1 MKYAGGIFQPNSKN
15 YHKSKIIMS
24 EEKQQEATTD
34 VKSDAVETKETTAA
48 APEADAK
55 DKAASDAPAATPGD
69 RGPRNRRGGGNDRR
83 RGGDRRGGR
92 RNRRGGRQERVR
104 PEFDQKIVSI
114 RRVTRVMAGGR
125 RFSFSVSMVIGDK
138 KGKVG
143 VGVGKAGD
151 TQLAIEKAVRDA
163 KKHMIVVPMDKDGRI
178 PHDVHTKFAS
188 SEVMI
193 MPAPGRGLVAG
204 SSVRTVLEL
213 AGVKDVTAKIFSRS
227 KNKLNNA
234 RAAVEALKQ
243 LKNG

>member
-1 MKYAGGIFQPNSKN
+1 MT
-15 YHKSKIIMS
+15 
-24 EEKQQEATTD
+24 EEKKPEATTE
-34 VKSDAVETKETTAA
+34 APQTETPAATKETAT
-48 APEADAK
+48 
-55 DKAASDAPAATPGD
+55 DAPATDQSAGPGD
-69 RGPRNRRGGGNDRR
+69 RRQRRGRG
-83 RGGDRRGGR
+83 RGGERGGR
-92 RNRRGGRQERVR
+92 PRRGRRGDRGRERTR
-104 PEFDQKIVSI
+104 PEYDQKIIGI

-151 TQLAIEKAVRDA
+151 TALAIEKAMRNA
-163 KKHMIVVPMDKDGRI
+163 KKNLITVPMNKDGHI
-178 PHDVHTKFAS
+178 PHDVHTKYAS

-204 SSVRTVLEL
+204 SSVRTVLEF
-213 AGVKDVTAKIFSRS
+213 AGVKDVTAKLFSRS

-243 LKNG
+243 LKAE

>member
-1 MKYAGGIFQPNSKN
+1 
-15 YHKSKIIMS
+15 MS
-24 EEKQQEATTD
+24 EEKKQEATTEE
-34 VKSDAVETKETTAA
+34 AVVPTA
-48 APEADAK
+48 APEATEAK
-55 DKAASDAPAATPGD
+55 ASETSTDAPAADATKKPAEGARPA
-69 RGPRNRRGGGNDRR
+69 RGPRGGG
-83 RGGDRRGGR
+83 RGGDQRNQRNPRRP
-92 RNRRGGRQERVR
+92 RRGGRQERPR
-104 PEFDQKIVSI
+104 QEYEQKIVSI

-151 TQLAIEKAVRDA
+151 TQLAIEKAARHA
-163 KKHMIVVPMDKDGRI
+163 KKNLIVVPMNKDGHI
-178 PHDVHTKFAS
+178 PHDVHVKYAS

-204 SSVRTVLEL
+204 SSVRTVLEH

-234 RAAVEALKQ
+234 RAAIEALKQ
-243 LKNG
+243 LKG

>member
-1 MKYAGGIFQPNSKN
+1 
-15 YHKSKIIMS
+15 MS
-24 EEKQQEATTD
+24 ETKQQEATTEG
-34 VKSDAVETKETTAA
+34 KTSDAVETTTAA
-48 APEADAK
+48 KAEKDAQQAPT
-55 DKAASDAPAATPGD
+55 DAPAAETKD
-69 RGPRNRRGGGNDRR
+69 TRRPRRQ
-83 RGGDRRGGR
+83 GGR
-92 RNRRGGRQERVR
+92 RNQGRRPRRGGPRERVR

-138 KGKVG
+138 KGRVG
-143 VGVGKAGD
+143 VGIGKAGD

-163 KKHMIVVPMDKDGRI
+163 KKNMITIPLTKEGRI
-178 PHDVHTKFAS
+178 PHDVHTKYAA

-213 AGVKDVTAKIFSRS
+213 GGVKDVTAKIFSRS

-243 LKNG
+243 LKKA

>member
-1 MKYAGGIFQPNSKN
+1 
-15 YHKSKIIMS
+15 MS
-24 EEKQQEATTD
+24 EETKQQEATTE
-34 VKSDAVETKETTAA
+34 VETSGTAA
-48 APEADAK
+48 PDMGKTAT
-55 DKAASDAPAATPGD
+55 DAPAATGGD
-69 RGPRNRRGGGNDRR
+69 RGPRRRRGGNDRR
-83 RGGDRRGGR
+83 GGDTQGGARRPRRGAR
-92 RNRRGGRQERVR
+92 PERVR
-104 PEFDQKIVSI
+104 PEFDQKIISI
-114 RRVTRVMAGGR
+114 RRVTRVVAGGR
-125 RFSFSVSMVIGDK
+125 RFAFSVAMVIGDK

-143 VGVGKAGD
+143 VGIGKAGD

-163 KKHMIVVPMDKDGRI
+163 KKHMIVVPMDKFSRI
-178 PHDVHTKFAS
+178 PHDVHTKVSA

>member
-1 MKYAGGIFQPNSKN
+1 
-15 YHKSKIIMS
+15 MS
-24 EEKQQEATTD
+24 EKEKQEATTD
-34 VKSDAVETKETTAA
+34 TATAVAEPTTDAA
-48 APEADAK
+48 
-55 DKAASDAPAATPGD
+55 KAASTDAPAAD
-69 RGPRNRRGGGNDRR
+69 RTNQRGGNRPRRGRGGNDGDDRSNRR
-83 RGGDRRGGR
+83 NPRRQRRGGR
-92 RNRRGGRQERVR
+92 REERTR

-143 VGVGKAGD
+143 VGIGKAGD
-151 TQLAIEKAVRDA
+151 TQLAIEKAVRNA
-163 KKHMIVVPMDKDGRI
+163 KKNMITVPMNKDHHI
-178 PHDVHTKFAS
+178 PHDVHTKYAS

-213 AGVKDVTAKIFSRS
+213 AGVKDVTAKLFSRS

-234 RAAVEALKQ
+234 RATIEALKQ
-243 LKNG
+243 LKSS

>member
-1 MKYAGGIFQPNSKN
+1 
-15 YHKSKIIMS
+15 MS

-34 VKSDAVETKETTAA
+34 TKSDAAVKPTTAVA
-48 APEADAK
+48 ADG
-55 DKAASDAPAATPGD
+55 KATAATTDAPAATPTGEPAA
-69 RGPRNRRGGGNDRR
+69 RPRRSGADARREAGNDRR
-83 RGGDRRGGR
+83 GGGDRRGGAGGR
-92 RNRRGGRQERVR
+92 RPRRGGRQERPK

-143 VGVGKAGD
+143 VGIGKAGD

-163 KKHMIVVPMDKDGRI
+163 KKNMLQVPMDAEGRI
-178 PHDVHTKFAS
+178 PHDVHVKYAS

-193 MPAPGRGLVAG
+193 MPARGRGLVAG

-213 AGVKDVTAKIFSRS
+213 AGVKDVTAKLFSRS

-234 RAAVEALKQ
+234 RAAVEALKE
-243 LKNG
+243 LKTKA

>member
-1 MKYAGGIFQPNSKN
+1 MA
-15 YHKSKIIMS
+15 
-24 EEKQQEATTD
+24 EETKQQEATTEETNSD
-34 VKSDAVETKETTAA
+34 TVGTEKSETTTT
-48 APEADAK
+48 
-55 DKAASDAPAATPGD
+55 DAPARDEKAAAGAH
-69 RGPRNRRGGGNDRR
+69 RRGGGGA
-83 RGGDRRGGR
+83 GGDRNARRNPRRQRRGGR
-92 RNRRGGRQERVR
+92 REERAR
-104 PEFDQKIVSI
+104 SEFDQKIVSI

-143 VGVGKAGD
+143 VGIGKAGD
-151 TQLAIEKAVRDA
+151 TQLAIEKAARNA
-163 KKHMIVVPMDKDGRI
+163 KKNLIVVPLNKDQHI
-178 PHDVHTKFAS
+178 PHDVHTKYAS

-234 RAAVEALKQ
+234 RAAIQALKE
-243 LKNG
+243 LRA